1 MSGIKKKTRLPRFC
15 AVLLAAF
22 SMLALSLPASAAAE
36 TTAAVSTAAVSSD
49 GIIRD
54 TLDISR
60 PKKDIVG
67 GGYVWKNI
75 DETLKLSGFE
85 LHTDSDYG
93 IRIAKGATIELSGK
107 NYISAKKAAIACQG
121 SVTFTG
127 SGSLTLVSEDGIM
140 SYSSESGTVITIR
153 SGNIAIEAQSCGIR
167 CESGDITLSG
177 GDVDITSD
185 GQSLLARTIA
195 LADCSL
201 NADSPVHATDTLRI
215 TAAEVDVS
223 VPSGA
228 ALVADGNLITEKIDM
243 ISDGQPVDSYDGKSR
258 ISTVSNAYR
267 GGTSAI
273 LGEGYPRIADVI
285 IAAAAVLLLAAL
297 IAVPLIRHNAK
308 TKALKRRLAE
318 AEQK

>member
-36 TTAAVSTAAVSSD
+36 TTAAGSTAAVSSD

-107 NYISAKKAAIACQG
+107 NYISAKKAAVACQG

-140 SYSSESGTVITIR
+140 SYSTESGTVITIR

-167 CESGDITLSG
+167 CESGGITLSG

-215 TAAEVDVS
+215 
-223 VPSGA
+223 GA
-228 ALVADGNLITEKIDM
+228 
-243 ISDGQPVDSYDGKSR
+243 
-258 ISTVSNAYR
+258 
-267 GGTSAI
+267 
-273 LGEGYPRIADVI
+273 
-285 IAAAAVLLLAAL
+285 
-297 IAVPLIRHNAK
+297 
-308 TKALKRRLAE
+308 KRRRTCRRR
-318 AEQK
+318 

>member
-1 MSGIKKKTRLPRFC
+1 MSGQCYIYRQRQSDARLGGRNN
-15 AVLLAAF
+15 VLLDRERYCDNHP
-22 SMLALSLPASAAAE
+22 LRQYCNRG
-36 TTAAVSTAAVSSD
+36 T
-49 GIIRD
+49 
-54 TLDISR
+54 
-60 PKKDIVG
+60 
-67 GGYVWKNI
+67 
-75 DETLKLSGFE
+75 E
-85 LHTDSDYG
+85 LRYT
-93 IRIAKGATIELSGK
+93 
-107 NYISAKKAAIACQG
+107 
-121 SVTFTG
+121 
-127 SGSLTLVSEDGIM
+127 
-140 SYSSESGTVITIR
+140 
-153 SGNIAIEAQSCGIR
+153 
-167 CESGDITLSG
+167 G

-223 VPSGA
+223 VSSGA

-243 ISDGQPVDSYDGKSR
+243 TSDGQPVDSYDGKSR

-318 AEQK
+318 VEQK

>member
-22 SMLALSLPASAAAE
+22 SMLALSFPASAAAE
-36 TTAAVSTAAVSSD
+36 TTAAGSTAAVSSD
-49 GIIRD
+49 GIIRE

-107 NYISAKKAAIACQG
+107 NYISAKKAAVACQG

-140 SYSSESGTVITIR
+140 SYSTESGTVITIR
-153 SGNIAIEAQSCGIR
+153 SGNIAIEAQSCGIP
-167 CESGDITLSG
+167 LSG

-201 NADSPVHATDTLRI
+201 SADSPVHATDTLRI

-223 VPSGA
+223 VSSGA

-243 ISDGQPVDSYDGKSR
+243 TSDGQPVDRYDGKSR

>member
-1 MSGIKKKTRLPRFC
+1 MSGIKKKTRLPRLC
-15 AVLLAAF
+15 AVLLAAL
-22 SMLALSLPASAAAE
+22 SMLALSLPASSAAE
-36 TTAAVSTAAVSSD
+36 TTVAGSTAAVSSD

-67 GGYVWKNI
+67 EGYVWKNI

-140 SYSSESGTVITIR
+140 SYSTESGTVITIR

-167 CESGDITLSG
+167 CESGNITLSG
-177 GDVDITSD
+177 GDVDIASD

-201 NADSPVHATDTLRI
+201 TADSPVHATDTLRI
-215 TAAEVDVS
+215 TAAEVNVS
-223 VPSGA
+223 VSNGA
-228 ALVADGNLITEKIDM
+228 ALAADGDLITEKIDM
-243 ISDGQPVDSYDGKSR
+243 TSDGQAVDSYADQSR